1 MEAIRVPKLRG
12 MKIAVIEDHALMRDL
27 LVRACRDVVKGSR
40 AFGAAD
46 AASGLALCK
55 REKPDIVILDL
66 GLPDRD
72 GIDLV
77 DELLAQCPKAQ
88 IIGLSGYMDEFTVY
102 RAIGSRMHGFVDKNE
117 HTIDQLAAAI
127 RNVRAGQRYFSETAR
142 NAWLTLRNDPT
153 AFDKVLS
160 AREQSLLRL
169 FGQGRGNEEIAAQ
182 VNLSE
187 LTVRNHRCR
196 IMAKLGLRTSAE
208 LITYAF
214 EKGFVRAL
222 PRRPAL
228 AAR

>member
-1 MEAIRVPKLRG
+1 
-12 MKIAVIEDHALMRDL
+12 MRDL

-40 AFGAAD
+40 ATGAAD
-46 AASGLALCK
+46 GASGLALC
-55 REKPDIVILDL
+55 RRVKPDIVILDL
-66 GLPDRD
+66 ALPDQD
-72 GIDLV
+72 GVDLV
-77 DELLAQCPKAQ
+77 DDLLAACPQAR
-88 IIGLSGYMDEFTVY
+88 IIGLSGYLDEFTIY

-117 HTIDQLAAAI
+117 HTIDQLGTAI
-127 RNVRAGQRYFSETAR
+127 RNVRAGQRYFSDSAR
-142 NAWLTLRNDPT
+142 NAWLSLRNDPT

-169 FGQGRGNEEIAAQ
+169 FGQGRDNEEIAAA

-208 LITYAF
+208 LISYAF
-214 EKGFVRAL
+214 EKGFVRTQ

-228 AAR
+228 AGR